1 MMVEKTAVMKVILL
15 VVMLV
20 EMKVDVMVE
29 QWAERMVVMRV
40 SSLELK
46 MVASKDGMKAV
57 S

>member
-20 EMKVDVMVE
+20 EMKVDMMVE

-46 MVASKDGMKAV
+46 MVASKDEMKAV